1 MSANDLPAGF
11 LSRMQSLLGDSFPRF
26 AKAMQEMPATA
37 IRLNLRK
44 NDAHPRWSGMTP
56 VGWCDSGF
64 YLEERPLFT
73 LDPLLHAGAYYVQ
86 DPSSMIHQQI
96 VARILRLPDMQERLT
111 HADEMPLRVL
121 DLCAAPGGKS
131 TAIINAL
138 PDRSLMVSNEIDRQR
153 CGILRENLEKWGYPE
168 IIISNSDAASLGKAA
183 NIFDIIAVD
192 APCSGEGMMRKDA
205 DALTQWTPGLTESCA
220 RLQREILSDILPAL
234 RPGGYLIYSTC
245 TFNTLENEEN
255 VKWLMEQWGMSA
267 VALPMTGTET
277 VLPSLDPD
285 VPALRFMPHAT
296 RGEGLFAAIL
306 RMPGDELPAAL
317 PKLGDRKMAKG
328 KKGRNAT
335 PVKGKTDKSRQPEN
349 PGEWL
354 DMPHP
359 PLIHEYGDKAFA
371 LSPQLAAL
379 DLLLRKNGV
388 RVVEAGVPVA
398 EIKGDLRLP
407 APELPLSLAFHKDA
421 FPSVELSRDEALAY
435 LRREPLTLPPSAPRG
450 FITVNYLGL
459 PLGLLKNIGSRT
471 NNLYPQNWRIRTRR
485 TE

>member
-1 MSANDLPAGF
+1 MSVNNLPAGF

-26 AKAMQEMPATA
+26 AQAMQESPATA
-37 IRLNLRK
+37 IRLNTRK
-44 NDAHPRWSGMTP
+44 TNATPKWSGMTP
-56 VGWCDSGF
+56 VSWCESGF
-64 YLEERPLFT
+64 YLDERPLFT

-96 VARILRLPDMQERLT
+96 VARIMQLPDMQERLR
-111 HADEMPLRVL
+111 HADDMPLRVL

-138 PDRSLMVSNEIDRQR
+138 PDHSLMVSNEIDRQR

-168 IIISNSDAASLGKAA
+168 IIICNSDAAALGKAD

-205 DALTQWTPGLTESCA
+205 DALDQWTPGLTESCA

-255 VKWLMEQWGMSA
+255 VKWLMTQWGMSA
-267 VALPMTGTET
+267 VALSMTGTED
-277 VLPSLDPD
+277 VLPSLDPEI
-285 VPALRFMPHAT
+285 PALRFMPHAT

-306 RMPGDELPAAL
+306 RMPGNDLPASL
-317 PKLGDRKMAKG
+317 PKQREQKASKGKKCRNTAPAKG
-328 KKGRNAT
+328 KM
-335 PVKGKTDKSRQPEN
+335 DKSRQSAN

-354 DMPHP
+354 DTADS
-359 PLIHEYGDKAFA
+359 PLIHEYGDKAYA
-371 LSPQLAAL
+371 LSAQLSAL
-379 DLLLRKNGV
+379 DALLQKNGV

-398 EIKGDLRLP
+398 EIKGELRLP
-407 APELPLSLAFHKDA
+407 APELPMSLAFRKDA
-421 FPSVELSRDEALAY
+421 FPSVELSREEALSY

-450 FITVNYLGL
+450 FITVSYLGV

-485 TE
+485 NE